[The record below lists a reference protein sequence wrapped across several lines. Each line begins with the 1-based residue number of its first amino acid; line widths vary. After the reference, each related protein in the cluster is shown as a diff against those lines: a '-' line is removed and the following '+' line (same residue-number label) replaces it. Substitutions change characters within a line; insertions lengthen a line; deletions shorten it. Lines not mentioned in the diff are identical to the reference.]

1 RRPYPR
7 RCRHRPPRRPHR
19 RRGAGRRRHGGP
31 AAGDDPRQRRRA
43 LAARR
48 DPGRSRDRDRPRSC
62 AGILVRRRSGAADHR
77 PRARRTPMK
86 IVRRGTAVWQGGLK
100 DGRGAISTESGAL
113 KDHPYGFAARF
124 EGTPGTNP
132 EELLGAAHAG
142 CFTMALSLILGEAG
156 LTAERMETKAEVSLV
171 QDEGGFSIP
180 AVHLTLEATGPGTDA
195 QAFTALAEKAKAGC
209 PVSKLFKAEI
219 TLDVSLTD

>member
-1 RRPYPR
+1 
-7 RCRHRPPRRPHR
+7 
-19 RRGAGRRRHGGP
+19 
-31 AAGDDPRQRRRA
+31 
-43 LAARR
+43 
-48 DPGRSRDRDRPRSC
+48 
-62 AGILVRRRSGAADHR
+62 
-77 PRARRTPMK
+77 MK

-156 LTAERMETKAEVSLV
+156 LTAERMETTAKVTLEQV
-171 QDEGGFSIP
+171 DGGYAIT
-180 AVHLTLEATGPGTDA
+180 AVALTLKARIPGAD
-195 QAFTALAEKAKAGC
+195 QAKFRELAERAKAGC
-209 PVSKLFKAEI
+209 PVSKLFNTSI
-219 TLDVSLTD
+219 TLDATLE